1 MVVDSLRKEPGMTDL
16 SDMHTVQPAMPGI
29 DQARQI
35 LQRLFRNFDGSIRIR
50 LWDGSEVD
58 LGCDCPEFSLTFRS
72 PKAFQDMVLSH
83 HPLRVVESYFQ
94 GLIDIDGD
102 LYSALELRHYLTSLQ
117 LSLVEKTMLAA
128 KALTIRPDSHELSG
142 SRKWTRNL
150 GQKLGLGPSKAL
162 NRDAISFHYDVS
174 NDFYA
179 LWLDEQMVYSCAY
192 YEEASQSLEQAQ
204 CNKLDHICRKL
215 RLKPGERLL
224 DIGCGW
230 GALVCWAAEHYG
242 VDAHGITLSRNQYDH
257 AQRTIRRRGLEQKV
271 TVELTDYRDLKG
283 EAEYDKLSSVGMFEH
298 VGLKNL
304 PAYFSIA
311 NRLLKPGGLF
321 LNHGITSDEGGW
333 KKSVSTEFINRYV
346 FPDGQLETI
355 STVQQ
360 LMEGAKFEIH
370 DVESLRKH
378 YELTL
383 REWVRRLDAHHEEA
397 LEHVTESVYRIWRLY
412 MAACAMQFDEG
423 NTGVYQILASKRAPF
438 ADPVPLTRRDLYAG
452 RANGIG
458 G

>member
-1 MVVDSLRKEPGMTDL
+1 MIASSEIVLPHASPSIELAKR
-16 SDMHTVQPAMPGI
+16 
-29 DQARQI
+29 I
-35 LQRLFRNFDGSIRIR
+35 LCHLFRNFDGSIRIC
-50 LWDGSEVD
+50 LWDGSEVN
-58 LGCDCPEFSLTFRS
+58 LGCDCPEFSLIFRS

-94 GLIDIDGD
+94 GLIDIDGN
-102 LYSALELRHYLTSLQ
+102 LYSALKLRHYLSSLQ
-117 LSLVEKTMLAA
+117 LPLAEKAMLAA
-128 KALTIRPDSHELSG
+128 KALTIRTDEGGSNG
-142 SRKWTRNL
+142 SRKWAKNL
-150 GQKLGLGPSKAL
+150 SQKLGLGPSKEL
-162 NRDAISFHYDVS
+162 NRNAISFHYDVS

-192 YEEASQSLEQAQ
+192 YEDASQSLEQAQ

-215 RLKPGERLL
+215 RLKAGERML

-242 VDAHGITLSRNQYDH
+242 VSAHGITLSRKQYDH
-257 AQRTIRRRGLEQKV
+257 AQRTIECRGLEQKV
-271 TVELTDYRDLKG
+271 TVELMDYRDLKG
-283 EAEYDKLSSVGMFEH
+283 EAVYDKVSSVGMFEH

-304 PAYFSIA
+304 PAYFAVA
-311 NRLLKPGGLF
+311 NRVLKPGGLF

-333 KKSVSTEFINRYV
+333 KKSISTEFINRYV

-360 LMEGAKFEIH
+360 LMEDAKFEIH

-383 REWVRRLDAHHEEA
+383 REWVRRLESCREEA
-397 LEHVTESVYRIWRLY
+397 LGHVPESVYRIWRLY
-412 MAACAMQFDEG
+412 MAACAIQFDEG
-423 NTGVYQILASKRAPF
+423 NTGVYQILASRRAPF
-438 ADPVPLTRRDLYAG
+438 SDPVPLTRRDLHHQP
-452 RANGIG
+452 R
-458 G
+458 